1 MVYLQL
7 GTPGITQISLF
18 STVAGPFRVN
28 PTNDRDKVGDERWNV
43 ALEEDVIAQQNILHP
58 NIGGIALDYG

>member
-28 PTNDRDKVGDERWNV
+28 PTNDRDKVGDERGNV
-43 ALEEDVIAQQNILHP
+43 ALEEDVIAEQHVLHP
-58 NIGGIALDYG
+58 NIRVIALDYG